1 MPAERPA
8 RALEC
13 AAMRTFDELES
24 LWAAMPPQPRAR
36 GSVRLLCV
44 RREPGMHETPD
55 AVEITVDGG
64 MEGDRWAHGW
74 RERDP
79 DRQAQVTL
87 MNAAVTEL
95 VAAGRQPLHE
105 AGDNILVD
113 FDISAEH
120 LPAGARLRVGDAIL
134 EISEMPH
141 TGCSKFAGR
150 FGQDALRWANWRH
163 WRERR
168 LRGVNA
174 RVVESGTVRLGD
186 PVERMPD

>member
-1 MPAERPA
+1 
-8 RALEC
+8 
-13 AAMRTFDELES
+13 MRTFDELEA
-24 LWAAMPPQPRAR
+24 LWSGLPPAPRET

-44 RREPGMHETPD
+44 RTEPGVHETPES
-55 AVEITVDGG
+55 VVISVDGG
-64 MEGDRWAHGW
+64 LEGDRWAHGW

-79 DRQAQVTL
+79 GRDAQVTL

-95 VAAGRQPLHE
+95 VAAGEQPLHE

-120 LPAGARLRVGDAIL
+120 LPPGTRLRIGEAVL
-134 EISEMPH
+134 EVTAMPH

-168 LRGVNA
+168 LRGVNC
-174 RVVESGTVRLGD
+174 RVVTGGTVGVGD
-186 PVERMPD
+186 TIERFTD

>member
-1 MPAERPA
+1 
-8 RALEC
+8 
-13 AAMRTFDELES
+13 MRTFDELEA
-24 LWAAMPPQPRAR
+24 LWAAMPAQPRER
-36 GSVRLLCV
+36 GTVRLLTV
-44 RREPGMHETPD
+44 RREPGVHETPD
-55 AVEITVDGG
+55 AVAVTVDGG
-64 MEGDRWAHGW
+64 LEGDRWAHGW
-74 RERDP
+74 QERDP
-79 DRQAQVTL
+79 DREAQVTL

-113 FDISAEH
+113 FDITAEH
-120 LPAGARLRVGDAIL
+120 LPPGARLRVGEAVL

-141 TGCSKFAGR
+141 TGCSKFAAR

-174 RVVESGTVRLGD
+174 RVVQDGTVRVGD
-186 PVERMPD
+186 AVERLA

>member
-1 MPAERPA
+1 
-8 RALEC
+8 
-13 AAMRTFDELES
+13 MRTFDELES
-24 LWAAMPPQPRAR
+24 LWSALPAAPRES
-36 GSVRLLCV
+36 GTVRVLTV
-44 RREPGMHETPD
+44 RREAGVHETPE
-55 AVEITVDGG
+55 AVAVTVDGG
-64 MEGDRWAHGW
+64 LDGDRWAHGW
-74 RERDP
+74 QERDP
-79 DRQAQVTL
+79 DRDAQVTL

-113 FDISAEH
+113 FDISAEN
-120 LPAGARLRVGDAIL
+120 LPPGTRLRVGEAVL

-174 RVVESGTVRLGD
+174 RVVRDGTVRVGD
-186 PVERMPD
+186 PVERL